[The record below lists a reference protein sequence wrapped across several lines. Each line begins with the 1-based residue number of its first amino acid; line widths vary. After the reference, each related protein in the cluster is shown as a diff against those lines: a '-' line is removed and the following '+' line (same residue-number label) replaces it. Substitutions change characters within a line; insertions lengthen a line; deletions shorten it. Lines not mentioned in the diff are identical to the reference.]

1 MQGHPPYI
9 RVALENSGHQGSRG
23 FAEQSKKGG
32 LFRRGTTRRK
42 AGSDGEKGGAS
53 IWHQYPDCL
62 QEENQYHRRNNS
74 QEY

>member
-9 RVALENSGHQGSRG
+9 RVALENSGYQGPKG

-42 AGSDGEKGGAS
+42 AGSDGEKRRAG
-53 IWHQYPDCL
+53 IWNQYPDTTL
-62 QEENQYHRRNNS
+62 QEENQY
-74 QEY
+74 Q